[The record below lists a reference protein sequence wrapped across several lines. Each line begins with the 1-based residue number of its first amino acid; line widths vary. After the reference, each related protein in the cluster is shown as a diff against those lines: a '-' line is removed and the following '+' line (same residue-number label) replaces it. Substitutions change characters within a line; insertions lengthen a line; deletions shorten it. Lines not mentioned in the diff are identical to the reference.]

1 MRADEIR
8 EMSSQDIAAR
18 VKELEEERFRLKFR
32 SATEP
37 LEDPLRLRVIR
48 KDIARLNTVLREQQ
62 LKGTEGGS
70 TAATPTRNAAAKSAA
85 KTTTTKRA
93 AKKSAAKKTS
103 RAAR

>member
-37 LEDPLRLRVIR
+37 LEEPLRLREIR
-48 KDIARLNTVLREQQ
+48 KDIARLYTVLREQQ
-62 LKGTEGGS
+62 LKGTGAT
-70 TAATPTRNAAAKSAA
+70 TAAPAKKTAK
-85 KTTTTKRA
+85 KTTKTTAKRA
-93 AKKSAAKKTS
+93 AKKSAAKKST

>member
-18 VKELEEERFRLKFR
+18 VKELEEEQFRLKFR

-37 LEDPLRLRVIR
+37 LEDPLRLRLIR

-62 LKGTEGGS
+62 LKGTG
-70 TAATPTRNAAAKSAA
+70 AAAPAKKTAGKPAA
-85 KTTTTKRA
+85 KKTTAKRA
-93 AKKSAAKKTS
+93 ATKSAAKKRS
-103 RAAR
+103 SAAR

>member
-62 LKGTEGGS
+62 LKGTGGS
-70 TAATPTRNAAAKSAA
+70 TAATPAKEAAAKSAA